1 MVLATECTLA
11 VEPLFGT
18 AKGVRGNLPPLRH
31 ARTLFLPM
39 LTALGAR
46 VCRVEAPPA
55 KEPEAGAGRGGAASW
70 VQHEQC
76 ACPGVP
82 FTLWAVCGQESRA
95 QMQWVLVISYL
106 WSVWGSRLRGFQC
119 KNLAVGQHHTAP
131 EPRTTRFSLSLSLSR
146 TVACRGDIPRSHTS
160 TCAPV
165 RPRADGKGK

>member
-82 FTLWAVCGQESRA
+82 FTLWAVCGFCKLEQESRA
-95 QMQWVLVISYL
+95 QIVHRCMV
-106 WSVWGSRLRGFQC
+106 
-119 KNLAVGQHHTAP
+119 
-131 EPRTTRFSLSLSLSR
+131 
-146 TVACRGDIPRSHTS
+146 
-160 TCAPV
+160 
-165 RPRADGKGK
+165 

>member
-1 MVLATECTLA
+1 MDACGSPAHILAKFGAPPNPTKPREVFRTEFNRKASLWEAKQVKLATECALA
-11 VEPLFGT
+11 VESLPFGPV
-18 AKGVRGNLPPLRH
+18 KGVRGNLPPPRH

-82 FTLWAVCGQESRA
+82 FTLWAVCGFC
-95 QMQWVLVISYL
+95 
-106 WSVWGSRLRGFQC
+106 RLEQ
-119 KNLAVGQHHTAP
+119 
-131 EPRTTRFSLSLSLSR
+131 
-146 TVACRGDIPRSHTS
+146 
-160 TCAPV
+160 
-165 RPRADGKGK
+165 

>member
-82 FTLWAVCGQESRA
+82 FTLWAVCGFCREYTDWSNESRA
-95 QMQWVLVISYL
+95 RMHGIVICG
-106 WSVWGSRLRGFQC
+106 VCG
-119 KNLAVGQHHTAP
+119 A
-131 EPRTTRFSLSLSLSR
+131 
-146 TVACRGDIPRSHTS
+146 
-160 TCAPV
+160 
-165 RPRADGKGK
+165 RASEASNVKTWP

>member
-18 AKGVRGNLPPLRH
+18 AKGVRGNLPPPRH

-82 FTLWAVCGQESRA
+82 FAT
-95 QMQWVLVISYL
+95 
-106 WSVWGSRLRGFQC
+106 
-119 KNLAVGQHHTAP
+119 
-131 EPRTTRFSLSLSLSR
+131 
-146 TVACRGDIPRSHTS
+146 RSHRRYGVGWCGEAATKVGP
-160 TCAPV
+160 CGAAAP
-165 RPRADGKGK
+165 

>member
-18 AKGVRGNLPPLRH
+18 AKGVRGNLPPPRH
-31 ARTLFLPM
+31 ARTLLLPM

-82 FTLWAVCGQESRA
+82 FTLWAVVCGFCSKSLEHGIRSVSGVCGARA
-95 QMQWVLVISYL
+95 SEASNVKTW
-106 WSVWGSRLRGFQC
+106 
-119 KNLAVGQHHTAP
+119 P
-131 EPRTTRFSLSLSLSR
+131 
-146 TVACRGDIPRSHTS
+146 
-160 TCAPV
+160 
-165 RPRADGKGK
+165 

>member
-82 FTLWAVCGQESRA
+82 FTLWAVCGFCSKTKRTSR
-95 QMQWVLVISYL
+95 
-106 WSVWGSRLRGFQC
+106 SVHCSKRTSRVSSTVYEVC
-119 KNLAVGQHHTAP
+119 LACVGLAP
-131 EPRTTRFSLSLSLSR
+131 PRL
-146 TVACRGDIPRSHTS
+146 PM
-160 TCAPV
+160 
-165 RPRADGKGK
+165 

>member
-11 VEPLFGT
+11 VEPVFGT

-95 QMQWVLVISYL
+95 QMHGTSYL
-106 WSVWGSRLRGFQC
+106 ISVECVGLAPPRL
-119 KNLAVGQHHTAP
+119 P
-131 EPRTTRFSLSLSLSR
+131 M
-146 TVACRGDIPRSHTS
+146 
-160 TCAPV
+160 
-165 RPRADGKGK
+165 

>member
-39 LTALGAR
+39 LTALAAR

-82 FTLWAVCGQESRA
+82 FTLWAVSVRA
-95 QMQWVLVISYL
+95 RVS
-106 WSVWGSRLRGFQC
+106 
-119 KNLAVGQHHTAP
+119 
-131 EPRTTRFSLSLSLSR
+131 
-146 TVACRGDIPRSHTS
+146 S
-160 TCAPV
+160 TDA
-165 RPRADGKGK
+165 RY

>member
-39 LTALGAR
+39 LTALAAR

-95 QMQWVLVISYL
+95 QMHGTSYL
-106 WSVWGSRLRGFQC
+106 ISVECVGLAPPRL
-119 KNLAVGQHHTAP
+119 P
-131 EPRTTRFSLSLSLSR
+131 M
-146 TVACRGDIPRSHTS
+146 
-160 TCAPV
+160 
-165 RPRADGKGK
+165 

>member
-82 FTLWAVCGQESRA
+82 FTLWAVCGFCS
-95 QMQWVLVISYL
+95 
-106 WSVWGSRLRGFQC
+106 
-119 KNLAVGQHHTAP
+119 K
-131 EPRTTRFSLSLSLSR
+131 SLEHG
-146 TVACRGDIPRSHTS
+146 T
-160 TCAPV
+160 
-165 RPRADGKGK
+165 

>member
-1 MVLATECTLA
+1 MALATECTLA

-18 AKGVRGNLPPLRH
+18 AKGVRGNLPPPRH

-55 KEPEAGAGRGGAASW
+55 KEPEAGAGRKGAASW

-82 FTLWAVCGQESRA
+82 FTLWAVCGFCRLEQESRA
-95 QMQWVLVISYL
+95 RVLARASVGASASPKSLAQMNVS
-106 WSVWGSRLRGFQC
+106 
-119 KNLAVGQHHTAP
+119 A
-131 EPRTTRFSLSLSLSR
+131 
-146 TVACRGDIPRSHTS
+146 
-160 TCAPV
+160 
-165 RPRADGKGK
+165 

>member
-1 MVLATECTLA
+1 MILATECTLA

-18 AKGVRGNLPPLRH
+18 AKGVRGNLPPPRH

-82 FTLWAVCGQESRA
+82 FTLWAVCGFCRLEQQQESRA
-95 QMQWVLVISYL
+95 RMHGTSSVSYTHL
-106 WSVWGSRLRGFQC
+106 TLPT
-119 KNLAVGQHHTAP
+119 KA
-131 EPRTTRFSLSLSLSR
+131 
-146 TVACRGDIPRSHTS
+146 
-160 TCAPV
+160 
-165 RPRADGKGK
+165 

>member
-18 AKGVRGNLPPLRH
+18 AKGVRGNLPPPRH

-82 FTLWAVCGQESRA
+82 FTLWAVCGFCSKTIENFKICSKRTSRVSSTVYEVCLECVGLA
-95 QMQWVLVISYL
+95 PP
-106 WSVWGSRLRGFQC
+106 RL
-119 KNLAVGQHHTAP
+119 P
-131 EPRTTRFSLSLSLSR
+131 M
-146 TVACRGDIPRSHTS
+146 
-160 TCAPV
+160 
-165 RPRADGKGK
+165 

>member
-39 LTALGAR
+39 LTALAAR

-76 ACPGVP
+76 ACTVRREREVCREKK
-82 FTLWAVCGQESRA
+82 AVR
-95 QMQWVLVISYL
+95 
-106 WSVWGSRLRGFQC
+106 
-119 KNLAVGQHHTAP
+119 
-131 EPRTTRFSLSLSLSR
+131 
-146 TVACRGDIPRSHTS
+146 
-160 TCAPV
+160 
-165 RPRADGKGK
+165 GKGYGWL

>member
-18 AKGVRGNLPPLRH
+18 AKGVRGNLPPPRH

-82 FTLWAVCGQESRA
+82 FTLWAVCGFCSTSLEHGNEVCLECVGLA
-95 QMQWVLVISYL
+95 PP
-106 WSVWGSRLRGFQC
+106 RL
-119 KNLAVGQHHTAP
+119 P
-131 EPRTTRFSLSLSLSR
+131 M
-146 TVACRGDIPRSHTS
+146 
-160 TCAPV
+160 
-165 RPRADGKGK
+165 

>member
-95 QMQWVLVISYL
+95 QMHGIVICG
-106 WSVWGSRLRGFQC
+106 VCG
-119 KNLAVGQHHTAP
+119 A
-131 EPRTTRFSLSLSLSR
+131 
-146 TVACRGDIPRSHTS
+146 
-160 TCAPV
+160 
-165 RPRADGKGK
+165 RASEASDVKTWP

>member
-18 AKGVRGNLPPLRH
+18 AKGVRGNLPPPRH

-82 FTLWAVCGQESRA
+82 FTLWAVCGFCRLGAVSLEQMHGIVICGVCGARA
-95 QMQWVLVISYL
+95 SEASDVKTW
-106 WSVWGSRLRGFQC
+106 
-119 KNLAVGQHHTAP
+119 P
-131 EPRTTRFSLSLSLSR
+131 
-146 TVACRGDIPRSHTS
+146 
-160 TCAPV
+160 
-165 RPRADGKGK
+165 